1 MSTCPPRKSA
11 FDCEDFALSIL
22 SLSLLSFLHVQ
33 VFYACFLIMFFFM
46 FYFMLDYTN
55 IQMKFLFDKRYISA
69 SVHFSFPLGAA
80 KIGKT

>member
-1 MSTCPPRKSA
+1 
-11 FDCEDFALSIL
+11 
-22 SLSLLSFLHVQ
+22 
-33 VFYACFLIMFFFM
+33 
-46 FYFMLDYTN
+46 MLDYTN